1 MLGPRFRFYT
11 AEYGNKPW
19 IFHIKLCY
27 CRHLC
32 YHGIILLTLLHS
44 VMEGTDMIVKQVTV
58 TIENKE
64 GKLKEVMDILGAHDI
79 NVEALSSADTVV
91 RLIMPDP
98 EKGKELLS
106 SFGYEV
112 ELVDVLRIGVASKP
126 GMLGKLLTSL
136 ASAGINLEYMYAFAT
151 GSGDQMILGPSDVRL
166 ADELLKDY

>member
-1 MLGPRFRFYT
+1 
-11 AEYGNKPW
+11 
-19 IFHIKLCY
+19 
-27 CRHLC
+27 
-32 YHGIILLTLLHS
+32 
-44 VMEGTDMIVKQVTV
+44 MIVKQVTV